1 MKSKK
6 ISSQPKSDQDIFDN
20 LSGEWWDENGG
31 FAALHTFNPLRI
43 SYILNVLGKPIK
55 NLKVLDI
62 GCGGGILCEPLSR
75 LEAKVTGID
84 ENKKAIFVAKG
95 HAKISNLNINYING
109 DITKKVPNE
118 KFDLITC
125 MEVVEHVENLELL
138 LQKVRKL
145 MNKGGVFVGSTINKT
160 ITSYISAIF
169 LAEKILKIVPEN
181 THSWNKFVK
190 PNMLKKELLNK
201 NFSQIKFQGVFYNP
215 LMKNWKYI
223 NNKLINYMFSCK
235 VL

>member
-1 MKSKK
+1 M
-6 ISSQPKSDQDIFDN
+6 
-20 LSGEWWDENGG
+20 
-31 FAALHTFNPLRI
+31 
-43 SYILNVLGKPIK
+43 
-55 NLKVLDI
+55 KVLDI

-75 LEAKVTGID
+75 LEANVTGID
-84 ENKKAIFVAKG
+84 ENKKAIFAAKN

-109 DITKKVPNE
+109 DITKKVLNE

-125 MEVVEHVENLELL
+125 MEVVEHLENLELL
-138 LQKVRKL
+138 LQKVRIL
-145 MNKGGVFVGSTINKT
+145 INKGGVFVGSTINKT

-181 THSWNKFVK
+181 THSWKKFVK

-201 NFSQIKFQGVFYNP
+201 NFSQIRFQGVFYNP
-215 LMKNWKYI
+215 LKKNWKYI

-235 VL
+235 I

>member
-1 MKSKK
+1 M
-6 ISSQPKSDQDIFDN
+6 P
-20 LSGEWWDENGG
+20 
-31 FAALHTFNPLRI
+31 T
-43 SYILNVLGKPIK
+43 
-55 NLKVLDI
+55 
-62 GCGGGILCEPLSR
+62 
-75 LEAKVTGID
+75 
-84 ENKKAIFVAKG
+84 AIFVAKG

>member
-1 MKSKK
+1 
-6 ISSQPKSDQDIFDN
+6 
-20 LSGEWWDENGG
+20 
-31 FAALHTFNPLRI
+31 
-43 SYILNVLGKPIK
+43 
-55 NLKVLDI
+55 
-62 GCGGGILCEPLSR
+62 
-75 LEAKVTGID
+75 
-84 ENKKAIFVAKG
+84 
-95 HAKISNLNINYING
+95 
-109 DITKKVPNE
+109 
-118 KFDLITC
+118 
-125 MEVVEHVENLELL
+125 MEVVEHLENLELL
-138 LQKVRKL
+138 LQKVRIL
-145 MNKGGVFVGSTINKT
+145 INKGGVFVGSTINKT

-181 THSWNKFVK
+181 THSWKKFVK